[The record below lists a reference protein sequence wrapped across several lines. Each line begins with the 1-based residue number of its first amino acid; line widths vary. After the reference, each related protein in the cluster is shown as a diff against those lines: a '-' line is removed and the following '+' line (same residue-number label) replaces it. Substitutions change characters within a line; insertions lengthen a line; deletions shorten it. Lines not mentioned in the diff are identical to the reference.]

1 MVPGLILGMVPPILF
16 SLRPEWRGVIRE
28 TLANVGYVQVMSIV
42 VAVCSVAVALI
53 AAAMKR
59 FRREALIC

>member
-1 MVPGLILGMVPPILF
+1 MVPPVLF

-42 VAVCSVAVALI
+42 VGVCSVVAVPLI